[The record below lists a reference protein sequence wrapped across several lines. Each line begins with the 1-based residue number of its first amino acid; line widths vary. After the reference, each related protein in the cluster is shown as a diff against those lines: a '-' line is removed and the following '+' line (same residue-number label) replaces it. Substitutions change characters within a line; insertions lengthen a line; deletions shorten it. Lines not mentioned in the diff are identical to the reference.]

1 MARIPEVSSDSTQ
14 LCTMSSTESYALNYS
29 LAEPQLLAA
38 LREETERSNPR
49 AQMLSGPLQ
58 GALLTLLTR
67 LLRPKKVLEIGT
79 FTGYSALCF
88 AEGLP
93 EESELHTIELD
104 ESLREIATRYF
115 DASPHRHKIIQ
126 HFGRAQEVIPT
137 LAGPF
142 DLVFLDA
149 DKKGY
154 VNYFN
159 TVLPM
164 MPSGGVI
171 LADNVLFHGE
181 VLLPEDQQPPIA
193 RAIHQFNQHIA
204 TDPRV
209 ECVILPVRD
218 GLSLI
223 RKR

>member
-1 MARIPEVSSDSTQ
+1 MQ
-14 LCTMSSTESYALNYS
+14 STESYATRYS
-29 LAEPQLLAA
+29 LPEPALLRA
-38 LREETERSNPR
+38 LREETETTNRR

-58 GALLTLLTR
+58 GALLTVLTR
-67 LLRPKKVLEIGT
+67 LVGPKRILEIGT

-88 AEGLP
+88 AEGLD
-93 EESELHTIELD
+93 EAGEIHTIELD

-115 DASPHRHKIIQ
+115 DASAHRSKIHQ
-126 HFGRAQEVIPT
+126 YFGRAAEVIPT
-137 LAGPF
+137 LSGPF

-154 VNYFN
+154 VDYFN
-159 TVLPM
+159 LVLPL
-164 MPSGGVI
+164 MPAGGLI
-171 LADNVLFHGE
+171 LADNVLFHGD
-181 VLLPEDQQPPIA
+181 VLLPEAEMPPIG

-204 TDPRV
+204 ADPRV
-209 ECVILPVRD
+209 ECVILPLRD